1 MKAEKEKK
9 TVDCVLGFFQF
20 WGLGPSLFVTLWG
33 KREREREAADCL
45 TESELTCTCM
55 YYLLTENS

>member
-1 MKAEKEKK
+1 MNESGKGAKKKEKK

-33 KREREREAADCL
+33 KRERERERGGG
-45 TESELTCTCM
+45 
-55 YYLLTENS
+55 LLD